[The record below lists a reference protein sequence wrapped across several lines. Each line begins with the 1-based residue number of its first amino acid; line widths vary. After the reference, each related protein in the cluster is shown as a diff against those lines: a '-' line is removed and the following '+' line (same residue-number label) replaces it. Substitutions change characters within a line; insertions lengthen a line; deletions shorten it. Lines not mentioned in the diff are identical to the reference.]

1 MDLVSLRDE
10 RSRVSEE
17 FRAKLASLATLRSRL
32 ANAKTDVG
40 RRLLYRAVDK
50 DADLC
55 RRLSAKLFELD
66 ELISAIQSR
75 AKQPQAKETILLQT
89 APQPVAGIFPI
100 D

>member
-17 FRAKLASLATLRSRL
+17 LRAKLASLATLRSRL

-40 RRLLYRAVDK
+40 RRILYRAVDK

-55 RRLSAKLFELD
+55 RGLTARLLELD
-66 ELISAIQSR
+66 ELISAMQSR
-75 AKQPQAKETILLQT
+75 AKQPEAKETILLA